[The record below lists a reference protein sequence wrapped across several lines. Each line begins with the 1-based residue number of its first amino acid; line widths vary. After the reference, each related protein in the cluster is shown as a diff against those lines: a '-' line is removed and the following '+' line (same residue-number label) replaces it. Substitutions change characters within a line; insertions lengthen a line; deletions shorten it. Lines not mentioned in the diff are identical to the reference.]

1 MRERERMPA
10 ARATRRP
17 WSRLR
22 FISAPANTTTAASA
36 IFIDM
41 HKEGAALRSFI
52 NNFAIA
58 VFARPAIRRAA
69 R

>member
-1 MRERERMPA
+1 MRGAREDAGSPQGLHAEGRG
-10 ARATRRP
+10 RGHKVY
-17 WSRLR
+17 LR
-22 FISAPANTTTAASA
+22 TGEYDDGRIGE

-58 VFARPAIRRAA
+58 VSLGLQ
-69 R
+69 